1 MRVAIYAR
9 VSATDQHCRQQLEEL
24 QSYCQAR
31 KWKVAGEYVDRG
43 VSGGRNSRPA
53 LDRLMEAA
61 RARRIDVILVWKLDR
76 WGRSVRHLVD
86 SLQDLHCLGVRFIA
100 ITQGID
106 TDGDSPMARLMLHL
120 LAAFA
125 EFERALIVER
135 TKAGLKRARRE
146 GRIGGR
152 PRLIVDRD
160 KVRRMSAEGMTMRA
174 IGTQLGISAAAV
186 CRILKS

>member
-1 MRVAIYAR
+1 
-9 VSATDQHCRQQLEEL
+9 
-24 QSYCQAR
+24 
-31 KWKVAGEYVDRG
+31 
-43 VSGGRNSRPA
+43 
-53 LDRLMEAA
+53 MEAA
-61 RARRIDVILVWKLDR
+61 RARKIDVILVWKLDR

-86 SLQDLHCLGVRFIA
+86 SLQELHRLGVRFIA
-100 ITQGID
+100 VTQGIA

-135 TKAGLKRARRE
+135 TRAGLKRAKRE

-152 PRLIVDRD
+152 PRLIVHRD
-160 KVRRMSAEGMTMRA
+160 KIRRMSAEGMTMRA
-174 IGTQLGISAAAV
+174 IGGELSISAAAV